1 MRFKP
6 VQLAHPD
13 RTIFQSYSR
22 KAFELSPI
30 LAAMQPAQIFCNL
43 YSASRCDRLD
53 IEDFPDN
60 FET

>member
-30 LAAMQPAQIFCNL
+30 LAAMQPQQIFCNV
-43 YSASRCDRLD
+43 YTTTRRDRLD
-53 IEDFPDN
+53 VEDFPDD